1 MQGIRFPTKCKFPAW
16 TWILGLQLALVLPFI
31 GQPIHID
38 DSIYVDIGRNVL
50 KTPWHAH
57 DFPYIFEGRTVA
69 DMASHSHPPFLGYWI
84 GLLLWLF
91 GDGPL
96 LHVKLHLGFL
106 IFPLLFA
113 GGMYRLARRF
123 THLPGLA
130 TAVAITSPAA
140 VVASHTLMTD
150 YPCLAFSTLG
160 LALYIDGVDQ
170 QKPYKTWIS
179 GVALAVASFCS
190 YPAVLLA
197 GLCWLYAWLK
207 RATVPAALWSPLI
220 APAWMGVWLTY
231 SSLHFGRFVLG
242 PTMGHVVEMGGLAAG
257 RLRHKLLA
265 FLIFLGGTL
274 VLPLPLIRVTM
285 AWLRGKAAILWA
297 LMSAG
302 LAQFAAAAY
311 AWPDRLTLAA
321 FLTLGGWIIAGI
333 PLSLRTTGPE
343 NSAAKWRPDTV
354 FLTVW
359 ALVTSAQIILTY
371 TAGMARYLLPLLPPV
386 VLLAF
391 LKSSRTS
398 LASLR
403 RSAVLGLSVGL
414 LLGLTLSAADFEMA
428 RIHRDIAQNLA
439 RVFAGRRQQTR
450 FGAEWGL
457 RHYMLEQGFRQFL
470 STGDDFAGGQFIVS
484 PREAIAYAVPQDVAS
499 ILVPVRH
506 QSWESSIPIR
516 LMNRNAHAGYYS
528 SSWGLLPFAISRGSV
543 EEITV
548 QQVSYLAEKLPEIT
562 LEGAGKNDLMIPAP
576 ATGGGVDISVPVPSR
591 ASIPYDS
598 PLRTRVQ
605 FSCIAGPEFD
615 KCPIQVFYR
624 SDGTDSELVLQR
636 VDDAADGDSLYFDL
650 PGPARGTIVLNVIN
664 DVTDSDRSPAGH
676 HVTIRNWLMLPS
688 GGAPWF

>member
-1 MQGIRFPTKCKFPAW
+1 MKFTFPPWA
-16 TWILGLQLALVLPFI
+16 WILGLQLALVLPFV

-38 DSIYVDIGRNVL
+38 DSVYVDIGRHAL

-69 DMASHSHPPFLGYWI
+69 DMASHSHPPFVGYWI

-91 GDGPL
+91 GDGPQ

-123 THLPGLA
+123 TDLKGVA

-140 VVASHTLMTD
+140 IVASHTLMTD

-170 QKPYKTWIS
+170 HKAYKTWIS
-179 GVALAVASFCS
+179 GVALAVASFSS
-190 YPAVLLA
+190 YPALLVA
-197 GLCWLYAWLK
+197 GLCWVYAWLK
-207 RATVPAALWSPLI
+207 RTTLPAALWSPLI

-231 SSLHFGRFVLG
+231 SSLYFGRFVLG
-242 PTMGHVVEMGGLAAG
+242 PTMGHVVERGGLAAG
-257 RLRHKLLA
+257 GLRHKLLA

-274 VLPLPLIRVTM
+274 VLPLPLIRVTI
-285 AWLRGKAAILWA
+285 AWLRGRAAILWA
-297 LMSAG
+297 LVSAG

-311 AWPDRLTLAA
+311 AWPDRLLLAA
-321 FLTLGGWIIAGI
+321 FLTLGGWIITGI
-333 PLSLRTTGPE
+333 VLGLRTTSIK
-343 NSAAKWRPDTV
+343 NSSIKSGQDTI

-359 ALVTSAQIILTY
+359 ALTTTAQIILTY
-371 TAGMARYLLPLLPPV
+371 TSGMARYLLPLLPPI

-391 LKSSRTS
+391 LKSSSAS

-403 RSAVLGLSVGL
+403 RSAVLGLWVGL
-414 LLGLTLSAADFEMA
+414 VVGLVLSAADFEMA
-428 RIHRDIAQNLA
+428 RVHREIAQNLR
-439 RVFAGRRQQTR
+439 RVFAGWEQQTR

-470 STGDDFAGGQFIVS
+470 STGDDFTGGEFIVS
-484 PREAIAYAVPQDVAS
+484 PQEAIAYAVPQDVGS

-506 QSWESSIPIR
+506 QTWESSIPVR

-528 SSWGLLPFAISRGSV
+528 SAWGLLPFSISRAPV
-543 EEITV
+543 EEITI

-562 LEGAGKNDLMIPAP
+562 LENAGKNDVIIPAP
-576 ATGGGVDISVPVPSR
+576 APGGGVDISVPVPSR
-591 ASIPYDS
+591 AAIPYDS

-605 FSCIAGPEFD
+605 FSCIARPEFG
-615 KCPIQVFYR
+615 KCPIRVFYH
-624 SDGTDSELVLQR
+624 SDGVDSEIMLQHG
-636 VDDAADGDSLYFDL
+636 DDAADGDSLYFDL
-650 PGPARGTIVLNVIN
+650 PGPARGTIVLDFIS
-664 DVTDSDRSPAGH
+664 DRPDSERSPAGYR
-676 HVTIRNWLMLPS
+676 VTIRNWLMLPS
-688 GGAPWF
+688 GGAPWS